1 MTDDAGRVA
10 SSVIGATHVK
20 VDGQIEAIAG
30 TWGIGADGALAKPSE
45 GGFGVITA
53 SGRRVGMMEA
63 EGYLTTTE
71 ADLLDEQAA
80 ELLAAVSREPERV
93 IELRLRRVEQFALVS
108 ILVEYS
114 RSKDATR
121 TWEQIVDG
129 TSVTLGE
136 LLSMLLTAGDHE
148 PAGS

>member
-1 MTDDAGRVA
+1 MTDEAGRVP

-20 VDGQIEAIAG
+20 VDGKIEAIAG
-30 TWGIGADGALAKPSE
+30 TWGIGPAGELAKPSE
-45 GGFGVITA
+45 GGFGVITR

-63 EGYLTTTE
+63 EGYLTTSE

-80 ELLAAVSREPERV
+80 ELLAATWTAPERV

-114 RSKDATR
+114 RSKDATQ

-129 TSVTLGE
+129 TRVTLGE
-136 LLSMLLTAGDHE
+136 LLSMLLKAGE
-148 PAGS
+148 R